1 MTDSFELLEIQPF
14 EDYRGQLKKI
24 LTKSMLKDEQEIQE
38 VYVLF
43 SNKDAVRGNHYHKRT
58 TEYFTVLSG
67 EALMVFADSDLNDVV
82 YVNIKAEDNVSVKV
96 NPCTIHA
103 FKNESEEPLVMLA
116 VSLKEYSETDTDTY
130 SKIVI

>member
-1 MTDSFELLEIQPF
+1 MADSFELLEIQPF

-43 SNKDAVRGNHYHKRT
+43 SNKDAVRGNHYHTRT

-67 EALMVFADSDLNDVV
+67 EALIVFADSDLNDVV

-96 NPCTIHA
+96 NPYTIHA
-103 FKNESEEPLVMLA
+103 FKNESEEPLIILA